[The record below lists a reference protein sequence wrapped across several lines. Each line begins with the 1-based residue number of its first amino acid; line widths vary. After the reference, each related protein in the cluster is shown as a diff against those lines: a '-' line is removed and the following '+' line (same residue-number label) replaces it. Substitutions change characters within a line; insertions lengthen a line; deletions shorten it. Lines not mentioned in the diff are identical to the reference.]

1 MVRYLE
7 ATSGSG
13 EILKVARGPAKQAGK
28 RIMVERAVLIS
39 F

>member
-1 MVRYLE
+1 MVKCLE
-7 ATSGSG
+7 ATSGGG
-13 EILKVARGPAKQAGK
+13 EILKGARGPAKQAGK